1 MTGCDKASGLQ
12 TNGGE
17 RRDYAVRGV
26 IRALEPDGRTVVI
39 QHEAVSNYMG
49 AMTMPFEVRDAKEL
63 GGLRPGDLVSFHIMV
78 TSHDGWIEKIV
89 KLSNAPPATGAPAP
103 APPAVQS
110 LVTRALAP
118 LGEGDRLPDYHFTNE
133 LGQAVHLEAYR
144 GQVIALTF
152 FFTKCPFPTACPLLS
167 EHFSSV
173 QEKLPL
179 LAGAPTRWRLLSITF
194 DPANDTPAAL
204 LDYARRYHY
213 DPARWSFLTG
223 SLEEITELADQC
235 GEEFQNDGHTISHSL
250 RTVVVDAEGRVR
262 WIMPGNAWSGDDL
275 AREMVKAA
283 QPQQG
288 AVKK

>member
-1 MTGCDKASGLQ
+1 LALTGCHQASGLQ

-17 RRDYAVRGV
+17 RRDYPVTGV
-26 IRALEPDGRTVVI
+26 IQALAPDGKTVVI
-39 QHEAVSNYMG
+39 QHRAVSNYMG
-49 AMTMPFEVRDAKEL
+49 AMTMPFEVRDANEL
-63 GGLRPGDLVSFHIMV
+63 RGLQPGDFVSFRMVV

-89 KLSNAPPATGAPAP
+89 KLSNAPPATGAPPP

-118 LGEGDRLPDYHFTNE
+118 LAVGDRLPDYHFTNE
-133 LGQAVHLEAYR
+133 LGQAVHLETYR
-144 GQVIALTF
+144 GQVIAFTF

-167 EHFSSV
+167 DHFSSV

-179 LAGAPTRWRLLSITF
+179 LPGAPARWHLFSISF

-204 LDYARRYHY
+204 QDYARRYHY
-213 DPARWSFLTG
+213 DAARWSFLTG
-223 SLEEITELADQC
+223 SLEDITELADQF
-235 GEEFQNDGHTISHSL
+235 GEEFQNDGHIISHSF

-283 QPQQG
+283 KQQ
-288 AVKK
+288 